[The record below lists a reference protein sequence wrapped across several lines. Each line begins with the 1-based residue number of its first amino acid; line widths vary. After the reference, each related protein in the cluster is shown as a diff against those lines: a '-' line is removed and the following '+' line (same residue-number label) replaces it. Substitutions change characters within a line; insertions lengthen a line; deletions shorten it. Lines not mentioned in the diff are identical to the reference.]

1 MGEHYFSLVSKK
13 QKKTPKKTKFS
24 KGNVIAVTVVVC
36 VVALIGYF
44 AMNSLSPVNSNGI
57 VFAPT
62 TNISLKA
69 VKSSQGTYH
78 FQHTKGGKSLPSTA
92 GSSPPLKVAK
102 GNLIDIRLIN
112 EDKNEPGN
120 PSKHNLNIDEFNV
133 HTKDLTYFQSDSV
146 LFLANKTGTF
156 TYYCSI
162 HPEMKGTITITN

>member
-1 MGEHYFSLVSKK
+1 MPEIYFSLVNKK
-13 QKKTPKKTKFS
+13 QKKSPPKKKFP
-24 KGNVIAVTVVVC
+24 KGTVISAAVIVC
-36 VVALIGYF
+36 VAVLIGFF
-44 AMNSLSPVNSNGI
+44 AIKSLSPVNSDGI

-69 VKSSQGTYH
+69 VKSSQGSYH

-92 GSSPPLKVAK
+92 GQSPPLKVAK

-112 EDKNEPGN
+112 EEKNQPGS

-133 HTKDLTYFQSDSV
+133 HTKDLGYFESDSV
-146 LFLANKTGTF
+146 LFLADRTGTF
-156 TYYCSI
+156 NYYCSI